1 MDMPMGA
8 LNQVWLPNLALQRT
22 RSAVGECSPRA
33 EEKYARASLGGYS
46 CGAAERG
53 R

>member
-1 MDMPMGA
+1 VELRA
-8 LNQVWLPNLALQRT
+8 PNLALQRT
-22 RSAVGECSPRA
+22 RSALASGSPRA
-33 EEKYARASLGGYS
+33 EDEHARASLGGHS

>member
-1 MDMPMGA
+1 M
-8 LNQVWLPNLALQRT
+8 VPNLALQRT
-22 RSAVGECSPRA
+22 RPAVDAGSPRA
-33 EEKYARASLGGYS
+33 EDKYARVSLGGHS

>member
-1 MDMPMGA
+1 MQGA
-8 LNQVWLPNLALQRT
+8 LSCKPPNIALQRP
-22 RSAVGECSPRA
+22 RSASDVGSPRA
-33 EEKYARASLGGYS
+33 KEEYARVSLGRHS

>member
-1 MDMPMGA
+1 MNEHIRNTKRGTS
-8 LNQVWLPNLALQRT
+8 PNHALQRALFAN
-22 RSAVGECSPRA
+22 RACSPRA
-33 EEKYARASLGGYS
+33 EEQYARASLGGHS

>member
-1 MDMPMGA
+1 MA
-8 LNQVWLPNLALQRT
+8 PNLALQRT
-22 RSAVGECSPRA
+22 RSALGAGSPRA
-33 EEKYARASLGGYS
+33 EEEYARVSLGKHS

>member
-8 LNQVWLPNLALQRT
+8 LILVRLPNLALQRT
-22 RSAVGECSPRA
+22 LSAIGASSPRA
-33 EEKYARASLGGYS
+33 NEKHARVSLGGHL